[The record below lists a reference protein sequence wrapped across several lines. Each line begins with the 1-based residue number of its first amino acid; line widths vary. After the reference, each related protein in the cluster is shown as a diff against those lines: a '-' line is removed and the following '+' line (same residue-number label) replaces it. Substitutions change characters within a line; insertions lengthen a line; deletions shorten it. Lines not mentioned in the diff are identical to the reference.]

1 MWQRHHDVVGIALG
15 TPAYMA
21 PEQAA
26 ASPNIDAR
34 ADIYAWGIMAYE
46 LFAGRPPFSGR
57 SPQAILAAQVSEA
70 PEHVLKL
77 RPALPP
83 SLATLIMRCL
93 ESTRRTGHK
102 PPVRSSTLIRMST
115 LIAISRT
122 GSRAHPT
129 GARKACLRLIEAA
142 HRCHAAVSHHW
153 PSGAKESAR
162 RRSLCR
168 AARPYD
174 SMASLRADRRTAQE
188 D

>member
-93 ESTRRTGHK
+93 EK
-102 PPVRSSTLIRMST
+102 
-115 LIAISRT
+115 
-122 GSRAHPT
+122 
-129 GARKACLRLIEAA
+129 
-142 HRCHAAVSHHW
+142 HAADRPQTAGEIIHTDPDEHVDRDQPDGVTSSSHRR
-153 PSGAKESAR
+153 PKSVLATYRGSA
-162 RRSLCR
+162 
-168 AARPYD
+168 
-174 SMASLRADRRTAQE
+174 SMSCGSISPLAVRCQGVGSQAIAVPGGETL
-188 D
+188 